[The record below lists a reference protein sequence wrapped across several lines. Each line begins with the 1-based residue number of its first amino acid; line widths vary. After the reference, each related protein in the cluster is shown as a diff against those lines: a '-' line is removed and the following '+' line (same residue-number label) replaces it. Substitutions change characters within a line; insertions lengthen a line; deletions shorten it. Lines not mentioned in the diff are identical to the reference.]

1 MPSTKKIR
9 ARLTGV
15 IGEYRMIRVDRAP
28 KFADRL
34 NGFVVAVGEEWAL
47 IAQSSDGGFFNGF
60 IAFRVSDVKRIKCD
74 RTFETAFAKTQP
86 EWPPVCPY
94 EVALDSTKDV
104 LEGLGRGG
112 ALIGIQK
119 DNERSAIWIGRLEE
133 VRRRVAYLHE
143 VRPDATWHPAPL
155 GYKLKA
161 ITTVEVATH
170 YLQGLAAIAGTG
182 PEATV
187 SSR

>member
-1 MPSTKKIR
+1 MPSTKKIG
-9 ARLTGV
+9 ARLTSV
-15 IGEYRMIRVDRAP
+15 IGEHCMVRVDRVP

-34 NGFVVAVGEEWAL
+34 NGFVVAVGDEWAL
-47 IAQSSDGGFFNGF
+47 MAQSSDGGFFNGYV
-60 IAFRVSDVKRIKCD
+60 AFRVSDVKRINRDKS
-74 RTFETAFAKTQP
+74 FETAFAKTQP
-86 EWPPVCPY
+86 EWPPAYPY
-94 EVALDSTKDV
+94 EVGLDSTIDL

-119 DNERSAIWIGRLEE
+119 DHERSGIWIGRLDEM
-133 VRRRVAYLHE
+133 RKRVVYIHE

-161 ITTVEVATH
+161 ITTVEVGTH

-182 PEATV
+182 PSAGV
-187 SSR
+187 A